1 MQVGC
6 TKEESFRQHTAVK
19 EWCAVE
25 RQIEARQ
32 YKKGKAVF
40 HSDMDVMTLLVAR
53 ATVREEMY
61 SCLTGIETQLN
72 VLKNANWLYLFD
84 RWQTNKTRELFR
96 KLQN

>member
-1 MQVGC
+1 MRAGY
-6 TKEESFRQHTAVK
+6 TKEENFRQRTAAK

-25 RQIEARQ
+25 RQTEARR

-40 HSDMDVMTLLVAR
+40 HSYMDVVTLLVVR
-53 ATVREEMY
+53 VTVREEMY

-84 RWQTNKTRELFR
+84 R
-96 KLQN
+96 